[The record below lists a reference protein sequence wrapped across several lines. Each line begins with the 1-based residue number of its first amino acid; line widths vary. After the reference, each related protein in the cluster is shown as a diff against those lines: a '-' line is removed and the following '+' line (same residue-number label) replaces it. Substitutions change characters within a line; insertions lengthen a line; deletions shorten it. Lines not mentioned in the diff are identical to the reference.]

1 MINKLIKII
10 CILIMIPIFCIS
22 IVFAI
27 IWNILLIL
35 DLIIGD
41 IRRKGKK
48 EIEQIHREEHK

>member
-1 MINKLIKII
+1 
-10 CILIMIPIFCIS
+10 MIPIFCIS

-41 IRRKGKK
+41 IRRNGKK
-48 EIEQIHREEHK
+48 EIQQINREQHK

>member
-41 IRRKGKK
+41 ISRKGKK
-48 EIEQIHREEHK
+48 EIQQIHREEHK

>member
-1 MINKLIKII
+1 
-10 CILIMIPIFCIS
+10 LIMIPIFCIS

-41 IRRKGKK
+41 ISRKGKK
-48 EIEQIHREEHK
+48 EIQQINKEEHK